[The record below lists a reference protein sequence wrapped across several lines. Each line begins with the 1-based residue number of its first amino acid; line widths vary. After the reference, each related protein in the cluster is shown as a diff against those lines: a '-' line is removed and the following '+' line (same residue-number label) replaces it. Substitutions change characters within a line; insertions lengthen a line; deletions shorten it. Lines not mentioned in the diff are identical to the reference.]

1 MNKTER
7 IKNLKNILNKNIEKL
22 SRLIATTARKESDTN
37 EIILLA
43 KLLYDTRR
51 NLEKKIHDYE
61 KRLCH

>member
-7 IKNLKNILNKNIEKL
+7 IKNLKNILNKDIEKL

-51 NLEKKIHDYE
+51 NPEKKIHDYE
-61 KRLCH
+61 KRLCY